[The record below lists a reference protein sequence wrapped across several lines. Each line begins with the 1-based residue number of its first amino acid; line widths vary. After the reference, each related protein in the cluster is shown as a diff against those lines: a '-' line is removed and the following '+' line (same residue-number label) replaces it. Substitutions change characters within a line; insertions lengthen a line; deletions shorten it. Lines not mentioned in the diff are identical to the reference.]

1 VMGLSEQE
9 IERPPGS
16 RHEVSACGKGWDTE
30 GSCYVLSTAGYK
42 SWKVIN
48 PEKSKLEMKLKC
60 LNSEG
65 NKCLEWL
72 TKDVVNSPAFGDK
85 IKIR

>member
-1 VMGLSEQE
+1 MGLSKQE
-9 IERPPGS
+9 AERPPGS
-16 RHEVSACGKGWDTE
+16 WHEVSACGKGWDTE
-30 GSCYVLSTAGYK
+30 GSCCALSTAGCK

-65 NKCLEWL
+65 NKCLE
-72 TKDVVNSPAFGDK
+72 
-85 IKIR
+85 